1 MSEYQCSVAHMCDG
15 AMIAFFY
22 IFFQIQSIQNF
33 IEFAAPNPL
42 LPANNRI
49 YLDGKPYEVK
59 YIGETPVVER
69 DGLPHRVYFY
79 GQPRQVS
86 SARAAHTPSPV
97 QVFFDNQAHTLP
109 FNDTLT
115 IMVDGTQ
122 LQLRFGAPGRE
133 LYIGRYPFRGAF
145 GGPPIFATINGVR
158 HEVRIGGPPP
168 EVKIEPEPA
177 HELTRWLHNP
187 HLMPA
192 GTLYTHPLV
201 QPMVGGGYH
210 RSAGILPAPP
220 SAQFVPV
227 SGLCVC
233 KCHSKLFY
241 RTDSRSATIPIR
253 TIAVCGGVN
262 NHWCNARAAHLY
274 ACCGACTATADY
286 YCV

>member
-1 MSEYQCSVAHMCDG
+1 MRS
-15 AMIAFFY
+15 
-22 IFFQIQSIQNF
+22 
-33 IEFAAPNPL
+33 
-42 LPANNRI
+42 R
-49 YLDGKPYEVK
+49 
-59 YIGETPVVER
+59 
-69 DGLPHRVYFY
+69 
-79 GQPRQVS
+79 
-86 SARAAHTPSPV
+86 AHTRNHV
-97 QVFFDNQAHTLP
+97 QVFFDNQAHALP
-109 FNDTLT
+109 FNETLT

-187 HLMPA
+187 HLVPA

-220 SAQFVPV
+220 SAQFVPAA
-227 SGLCVC
+227 GLCAC
-233 KCHSKLFY
+233 THYSELSCRAGNTQY
-241 RTDSRSATIPIR
+241 ATVPIR
-253 TIAVCGGVN
+253 TIAVGGGVD
-262 NHWCNARAAHLY
+262 NHRCNAYAHLY
-274 ACCGACTATADY
+274 ANCARTAPADY
-286 YCV
+286 HGV